1 MWFPVSSLFAEL
13 RHLQGLEALDRHAH
27 KWQTRYRI
35 VSRAFKPHGLL
46 KDIVNR
52 CAQQASQIP
61 TARRLQDLL
70 TSTALLLRDAKP
82 NYVKGFGSHPK
93 SGTLTV
99 KSGPSH
105 HCRSH
110 LWRQTIGRRLTSD
123 PLIVSNPSQAN
134 TSLICRCLPADQR
147 QKRPS
152 VTSLLHSAALYI
164 QHHLFASFRH
174 IQLCQLAVLQTVY
187 QCICDR
193 SKPMLQT
200 FLTTQARN
208 RTVFNTGCLCSRTH

>member
-1 MWFPVSSLFAEL
+1 MMQLPA
-13 RHLQGLEALDRHAH
+13 
-27 KWQTRYRI
+27 
-35 VSRAFKPHGLL
+35 
-46 KDIVNR
+46 
-52 CAQQASQIP
+52 
-61 TARRLQDLL
+61 ARRLQDLL

-110 LWRQTIGRRLTSD
+110 TWRKTSGRRLTSD

-164 QHHLFASFRH
+164 HHHLFIRLRYL
-174 IQLCQLAVLQTVY
+174 QLCQLAVLQTEC
-187 QCICDR
+187 QWICDK
-193 SKPMLQT
+193 SKPMLRT
-200 FLTTQARN
+200 FWTTHERN

>member
-1 MWFPVSSLFAEL
+1 MLTGPIRKRKTAPARMRGGGHCPISGFPVSSLFAEL

-110 LWRQTIGRRLTSD
+110 TCGGRRLVVDSH
-123 PLIVSNPSQAN
+123 LIP
-134 TSLICRCLPADQR
+134 
-147 QKRPS
+147 
-152 VTSLLHSAALYI
+152 
-164 QHHLFASFRH
+164 
-174 IQLCQLAVLQTVY
+174 
-187 QCICDR
+187 
-193 SKPMLQT
+193 
-200 FLTTQARN
+200 
-208 RTVFNTGCLCSRTH
+208 